1 MAGTASAAR
10 GERQHAPG
18 RLLPRDDPRTELAS
32 VHDLYTGDLIATGT
46 PAGCA
51 ARAPG
56 RLAMFVLRHFVSEA
70 TKWRLFVAK
79 NRRNPAYLR
88 PGDRISATIRTDDGA
103 IDLGEQTT
111 LIAAP

>member
-1 MAGTASAAR
+1 MRLAVNGQLRQDAYCGEMIHQPAAT
-10 GERQHAPG
+10 
-18 RLLPRDDPRTELAS
+18 LTELAS
-32 VHDLYTGDLIATGT
+32 LHDMRAGDLVATGT

-56 RLAMFVLRHFVSEA
+56 KAAMFVMRHFMSDA
-70 TKWRLFVAK
+70 TKWRLFIAK
-79 NRRNPAYLR
+79 GRENPHYLR

-111 LIAAP
+111 AIVAP